1 MSCDD
6 ESRIGPIEGIRLPAS
21 VWEILRQENITT
33 VSQLRAVLERGER
46 TCPGVGP
53 EMAQVIRVELAS
65 MAPAEVPSPEQDRV
79 LSPWAA

>member
-21 VWEILRQENITT
+21 VWNILRQEDITT
-33 VSQLRAVLERGER
+33 MSQLRTVLERER
-46 TCPGVGP
+46 MCPGIGP
-53 EMAQVIRVELAS
+53 ELAQVIRAELAS
-65 MAPAEVPSPEQDRV
+65 MAPAEVSSPDQDRV